1 MANGTSG
8 GMRALKIATIAM
20 GVLIVLGTTVILVTI
35 VKRTMWEPG
44 SSGPTGSA
52 GQPFAAVLDEP
63 AGTGIVSIA
72 QVRERLAPWLARSRS
87 HVSETDGCTRYH
99 YNSLRHLS
107 FVPISDS
114 PVRGTQ
120 AGLAYGLSTSCP
132 DSISASFAA

>member
-72 QVRERLAPWLARSRS
+72 QVRERLAQIEVAKKDEIALAPEAEIGRVWSVRRAVVYRTAELLIDPATGAVVGKVSLAR
-87 HVSETDGCTRYH
+87 
-99 YNSLRHLS
+99 
-107 FVPISDS
+107 
-114 PVRGTQ
+114 
-120 AGLAYGLSTSCP
+120 
-132 DSISASFAA
+132 